1 MKTWF
6 TSIENDSSGSHY
18 ALDKVI
24 AELSF
29 DADGLI
35 PVIAQDESTRQV
47 LMFAWMNREALQ
59 ETLATGKMCYW
70 SRSRKKLWRKGE
82 SSGHWQ
88 TLKSIRTDCD
98 GDVLLAEIDQDGAAC
113 HTMRR
118 SCFYLKFG
126 KDQVTID

>member
-118 SCFYLKFG
+118 SCFYIKFG